1 MSKTPQDYTVKSSRQ
16 SNRSKKRKMNESFD
30 PDKRHQKV
38 TFRKYLESLD
48 EELLEAGEDLLE
60 NEDEEC

>member
-16 SNRSKKRKMNESFD
+16 SGRSKKRKMNESFD

-38 TFRKYLESLD
+38 TFKKYLESLD
-48 EELLEAGEDLLE
+48 EELL
-60 NEDEEC
+60 DEEVDEEEDDE

>member
-16 SNRSKKRKMNESFD
+16 SGRSKKRKMNESFD

-48 EELLEAGEDLLE
+48 EELL
-60 NEDEEC
+60 DEELLDEEEDDE